1 MNTIRLS
8 LANRIVLAIVAIMAG
23 ATGLL
28 FALIDTHGV
37 AAGAS
42 TQIAVLALATVAVL
56 ALVIRMLLSRL
67 VSRPVTLLS
76 EAVDAVGDGD
86 LTTRV
91 RLHSTLPEFARLSH
105 RFDEGLVGGLQITLL
120 GMKELVDENVALSD
134 RFKQETDRSL
144 ENTSRIA
151 HRANE
156 AGEQMSKLNTQIEE
170 SSSAIEEMTSSI
182 SQLGDQIGSHSAAVD
197 QTSSAVE
204 EMSASITSVAKIAS
218 EKREATGGLIETTE
232 RGGEHVRAM
241 TTVMEEVSS
250 GMNDLFKMISVIN
263 HVAAQTNLLAMNAA
277 IEAAHAGEYGRGFA
291 VVAEEIRSLSEST
304 TANTKRITGSLKE
317 FVERIRQAHDAGM
330 QTGEVFGSIKS
341 EVETFVAAF
350 GEIARSTDEVASGTD
365 QMLQAVGSL
374 RQISQEISEGSAEM
388 KRGVQ
393 DINTSL
399 AAIREFSHTTVAGIE
414 EFGSAAKEIQDAQ
427 ETIASMSSES
437 HKHMTQLGTEL
448 KYFRIESGGEA
459 SQERYVS
466 VLRHVILDHKKRVMG
481 SRLLLDGRVP
491 LENLPEKNAGPD
503 CPLGNVIV
511 VMKQQRSDDSS
522 LETLTAL
529 ERLHNRFHEC
539 YNELVDA
546 FLHNKQP
553 LCEQRYQELER
564 VWKQLIEYRETIN
577 AIMEQGGA

>member
-1 MNTIRLS
+1 MSTMRLS
-8 LANRIVLAIVAIMAG
+8 LATWIVLAIVAIMTG
-23 ATGLL
+23 ATAVL
-28 FALIDTHGV
+28 FTVTGAHGV
-37 AAGAS
+37 AAEAA
-42 TQIAVLALATVAVL
+42 TQITILALGTIVVLAV
-56 ALVIRMLLSRL
+56 VIRTLLNRM
-67 VSRPVTLLS
+67 VSRPITLLS

-91 RLHSTLPEFARLSH
+91 RLRSRLPEFARLSH
-105 RFDEGLVGGLQITLL
+105 RFDEGLVAGLQITLL
-120 GMKELVDENVALSD
+120 GMKELVDQNMALSE

-144 ENTSRIA
+144 EHTSRIA
-151 HRANE
+151 HRADE
-156 AGEQMSKLNTQIEE
+156 AGRQMSKLNNQIEE

-182 SQLGDQIGSHSAAVD
+182 SQLGDRIGSHSAAVE

-218 EKREATGGLIETTE
+218 EKREATAGLIETTE

-291 VVAEEIRSLSEST
+291 VVAEEIRGLSEST

-317 FVERIRQAHDAGM
+317 FVERIQQAHDAGM

-374 RQISQEISEGSAEM
+374 RQISLEIGEGSEEM

-393 DINTSL
+393 DINSSL
-399 AAIREFSHTTVAGIE
+399 SAIREFSHTTVTGIE
-414 EFGSAAKEIQDAQ
+414 EFASAAKEIQDAQ
-427 ETIASMSSES
+427 QTIASMSTES
-437 HKHMTQLGTEL
+437 NKQMTQLGTEL
-448 KYFRIESGGEA
+448 KYFRIESGGDTA
-459 SQERYVS
+459 RDRYVS

-491 LENLPEKNAGPD
+491 LENLPEQNAGID

-511 VMKQQRSDDSS
+511 VMKRQRSDDSTRES
-522 LETLTAL
+522 LAAL

-539 YNELVDA
+539 YNELLHA
-546 FLHNKQP
+546 FRLNKQT
-553 LCEQRYQELER
+553 LCEQRYQELEH
-564 VWKQLIEYRETIN
+564 VWKELIEYRETIN
-577 AIMEQGGA
+577 AIMEQVGA